1 MKMKSKN
8 ILSSLFIACNI
19 FFANAQEIKETPE
32 IIKDSIIT
40 KQTDSLNDS
49 LVQKHIIYKKF
60 NENWN
65 TDKVNAYR
73 DSKIKFPFEIS
84 FTDSTYASPIPRKH
98 VITSRYGWRRNRPHR
113 GIDIDLITGDSVF
126 SVLSGKVRYV
136 GYSSGYGKTVVVRHY
151 NGLETR
157 YAHLS
162 GYAVKEN
169 DTVKKGQVIA
179 FGGNTGRSRGSHL
192 HLELRYEGVAINP
205 EYLFD
210 FKNDFK
216 IRAQNIWITQ
226 DWADA
231 LYHSSRRQTPLVLLD
246 SYEKAVAHKKRKR
259 TIYIVKSGDTLSG
272 IAYKNHVPIAR
283 ICKTNRI
290 RRTSTLRIGQ
300 KLIL

>member
-73 DSKIKFPFEIS
+73 DSKVKFPFEIS

-179 FGGNTGRSRGSHL
+179 FGGSTGRSSGSHL
-192 HLELRYEGVAINP
+192 HLELHYEGVAINP

-231 LYHSSRRQTPLVLLD
+231 LYHSCKRQTPLVLLD
-246 SYEKAVAHKKRKR
+246 SHEKAVAHKKRKR

-272 IAYKNHVPIAR
+272 IAYRNHVPIAR